1 MLIDVSN
8 LDRTGKVVLD
18 DIYNRPDPRGYFTAL
33 KPLQYIIPQLAKPVF
48 DEIIAAYRRMRNR
61 KRLKLIDVGCSYGV
75 NAALLKHRIDM
86 ADLYD
91 LYTGRSAEGRAG
103 DRLTARDRR
112 LFAEGADAP
121 ALEVVGLDSAE
132 RAVAYAVEA
141 GILDNGVAADL
152 EANEP
157 DAEERDALSGGDLVI
172 STGCIG
178 YVGVPTFARILD
190 ANRASQPWLAHFV
203 LRMFSFEPLRDLFKA
218 RGYITEKAQGRLF
231 RQRRFASSAEHAEVL
246 GRLAERGIDAAG
258 REAEGWLYAEFFLS
272 RPAEEARRMPLA
284 EILGHG

>member
-1 MLIDVSN
+1 
-8 LDRTGKVVLD
+8 
-18 DIYNRPDPRGYFTAL
+18 
-33 KPLQYIIPQLAKPVF
+33 LAKPVF
-48 DEIIAAYRRMRNR
+48 DEVIAACRRMRNR

-86 ADLYD
+86 TELYD
-91 LYTGRSAEGRAG
+91 LYTGRSAEGLAR

-121 ALEVVGLDSAE
+121 AFEVVGLDSAE
-132 RAVAYAVEA
+132 RAVAYAVET

-157 DAEERDALSGGDLVI
+157 EADERDALSGADLVI

-178 YVGVPTFARILD
+178 YVGAPTFARILD
-190 ANRASQPWLAHFV
+190 ANRATQPWLAHFV
-203 LRMFSFEPLRDLFKA
+203 LRMFSFEPLRNLFKA
-218 RGYITEKAQGRLF
+218 RGYLTEKARGRLF
-231 RQRRFASSAEHAEVL
+231 RQRRFASSAERAEVL
-246 GRLAERGIDAAG
+246 GRLKERGVDVAG

-272 RPAEEARRMPLA
+272 RPVEEARRMPLA
-284 EILGHG
+284 EIIGRG